1 MQDYV
6 ADDAVLISQLMADMA
21 VNDVYT
27 LRVKRMSCSGS

>member
-21 VNDVYT
+21 VNDVYI
-27 LRVKRMSCSGS
+27 LRVKRMSYSGS